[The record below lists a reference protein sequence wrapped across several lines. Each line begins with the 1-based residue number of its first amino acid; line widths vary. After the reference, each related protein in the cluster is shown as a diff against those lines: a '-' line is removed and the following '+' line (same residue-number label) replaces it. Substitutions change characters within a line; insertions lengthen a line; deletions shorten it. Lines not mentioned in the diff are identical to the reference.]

1 VVEEGHE
8 GAFAGVVDVGLVEV
22 MHEYVELFRDGEDGQ
37 TSHR

>member
-1 VVEEGHE
+1 
-8 GAFAGVVDVGLVEV
+8 VDIGLVVV